1 MRPVHRYALSLLPLI
16 GLLGRAGAAAAPDF
30 GDWRVA
36 RATDGSTL
44 DAYTIN
50 ESGSLLGEHC
60 SVAEHSCNWI
70 VITAIRC
77 AGEDEYPVL
86 GNTSSGAVP
95 LQVQCEGATDQDG
108 AQFRYGFTDWQQL
121 EALMQDA
128 ARVGFAMP
136 MAEDQFQV
144 LRFSL
149 TGRTAATTAVEA
161 VALAADAA
169 DAGAGAAGPRDT
181 PTPPDKGDVTL

>member
-1 MRPVHRYALSLLPLI
+1 MRPVHRYALTLLPFI
-16 GLLGRAGAAAAPDF
+16 GLLARAAAGAVPDF

-36 RATDGSTL
+36 RAADGSTL

-60 SVAEHSCNWI
+60 NVAEHSCNWI

-77 AGEDEYPVL
+77 SGEDEYPVL

-95 LQVQCEGATDQDG
+95 LQVQCEGATDQEG

-128 ARVGFAMP
+128 ARVGIAMP

-161 VALAADAA
+161 VALAADA
-169 DAGAGAAGPRDT
+169 GAGNAGPRDA

>member
-1 MRPVHRYALSLLPLI
+1 MRPVHRNALALLATCLLPV
-16 GLLGRAGAAAAPDF
+16 AAATGATGDF
-30 GDWRVA
+30 ADWRLA
-36 RATDGSTL
+36 RSSDGATL
-44 DAYTIN
+44 DAYTVN
-50 ESGSLLGEHC
+50 ENGSLLGEHC
-60 SVAEHSCNWI
+60 SVAEHSCNWV

-77 AGEDEYPVL
+77 SGDEDYPVL

-95 LQVQCEGATDQDG
+95 LQVQCEGATDDD
-108 AQFRYGFTDWQQL
+108 ASQFRYGFTDWQQL

-149 TGRTAATTAVEA
+149 TGRTAATAAVEA
-161 VALAADAA
+161 IALATDAA
-169 DAGAGAAGPRDT
+169 GDDAAPRD
-181 PTPPDKGDVTL
+181 PPAPAVSGDVTL